1 MTRFEPTLIIKRL
14 VVERNGQPV
23 YDEPF
28 HTGVNVIR
36 GENSSGKST
45 ILNFIYYGLGGDLA
59 DWSDIALLCTRVFV
73 EVSLNGMVATSSRE
87 ISSQNGQP
95 MEIFG
100 GSFEMSRTAP
110 RADWTRYP
118 YRRSASQE
126 SFSQTLFR
134 LLGIPEVASDVSGN
148 LTIHQ
153 ILRLLYSDQLSPV
166 ENLFR
171 FEGRFDPPVLRDA
184 IGRLLAGGYDARLY
198 ENDVK
203 LRELT
208 RDFDNKSA
216 ELRSLF
222 SVLGKTQHSLTLS
235 WVEAQRR
242 NFEVERLKLQS
253 EIEVVE
259 RELFTSAKDDK
270 LTLKAQNDAYTR
282 TQQLQHDL
290 SQARQK
296 RDSLLLAIGDS
307 GAFLSTLEQ
316 KLKALTD
323 ADLTARHIGDVRFNI
338 CPACFAPIEEEQAKA
353 VHSCHL
359 CRTPFDSQRV
369 SERIVSMINDT
380 ALQIKQSRLLQEKR
394 HEAVA
399 ALTKSLEEL
408 EIEWKRSSQL
418 LVSLQ
423 RLPSSGA
430 RDRLRELNRQ
440 AGYLERQVE
449 DLNEKSHIIQ
459 LIDELSTEKNELNDS
474 ITRLKTENDR
484 LRASQQRRIEQAYTL
499 IADEVRYLLHHD
511 LRRQDS
517 FESAKRVD
525 FDFAANRISVDG
537 HSYFSASSRVI
548 LKSSFFLG
556 FLSAAMKDSQFRHPR
571 FVMIDTI
578 EDKGM
583 EPERSH
589 NFQNLILDAS
599 LKSQVEHQIIFATAM
614 IAPDL
619 DDEQFLIGKFST
631 RDDPTINIR

>member
-1 MTRFEPTLIIKRL
+1 MTRFEPTLIVKRL
-14 VVERNGQPV
+14 VVDRNGQPV

-73 EVSLNGMVATSSRE
+73 EVSLNGMAATLSRE

-95 MEIFG
+95 MEVYG
-100 GSFEMSRTAP
+100 GSFEMSQSAP

-184 IGRLLAGGYDARLY
+184 IGRLLAGGYDAKLY

-208 RDFDNKSA
+208 RDFDAKSA

-222 SVLGKTQHSLTLS
+222 LVLGKTQHSLTLS

-242 NFEVERLKLQS
+242 NFEAERLKIQD

-259 RELFTSAKDDK
+259 RELFTSAKDDE
-270 LTLKAQNDAYTR
+270 LSLKAQNDAYTS
-282 TQQLQHDL
+282 TQQLQHEL
-290 SQARQK
+290 SHARQK

-323 ADLTARHIGDVRFNI
+323 ADLTARHIGDVRFNM
-338 CPACFAPIEEEQAKA
+338 CPACFAPIAEEQAMA

-359 CRTPFDSQRV
+359 CRTPFDSQRA

-380 ALQIKQSRLLQEKR
+380 ALQIKQSRLLQER
-394 HEAVA
+394 RQESVA
-399 ALTKSLEEL
+399 ALTQSLEEL
-408 EIEWKRSSQL
+408 EAEWKRSSQL

-423 RLPSSGA
+423 RLPSSDV
-430 RDRLRELNRQ
+430 RDRLRELHRQ

-459 LIDELSTEKNELNDS
+459 LIDQLSTEKNDLNDR
-474 ITRLKTENDR
+474 ITRLKSENDR
-484 LRASQQRRIEQAYTL
+484 LRASQQKRIEQAYTL
-499 IADEVRYLLHHD
+499 IADEVRNLLHHD

-517 FESAKRVD
+517 FESAQRVD

-556 FLSAAMKDSQFRHPR
+556 FLSAAMKDSHFRHPR

-599 LKSQVEHQIIFATAM
+599 VKSQVEHQIIFATAM